1 MAIVSGRRQ
10 QIHQDLNLTSESEQH
25 EIEKS
30 VRKEE
35 ERAQRKLER
44 QLEIEESAS
53 YRLIKG
59 IATLMDKYFL
69 DPILGLL
76 PGVGDALGTIFVLPF
91 IYVSLFK
98 IHSIPLTLAVIYN
111 ALVDA
116 ALGMIPFTSI
126 PTPVPTISPIPS
138 EDLIFAATAESQK
151 PSSTPPIR
159 IPKSPIRA
167 PRNHTPIT
175 TGPIMYPMEISI
187 GENHI
192 PA

>member
-116 ALGMIPFTSI
+116 ALGMIPFWIGDILDCFHRANLKSFKLI
-126 PTPVPTISPIPS
+126 QGYV
-138 EDLIFAATAESQK
+138 EDDEAVIKEVNKKAIFMAFMILVMCLIIYGLYALIVGLLSLF
-151 PSSTPPIR
+151 
-159 IPKSPIRA
+159 
-167 PRNHTPIT
+167 
-175 TGPIMYPMEISI
+175 
-187 GENHI
+187 
-192 PA
+192 